1 MHRANDRVFS
11 VGLQDEPIRLPIR
24 LPIDPV
30 SQTDGA
36 SPNQATQRD
45 STVQVDT
52 VPRGLD
58 RIDQVSLPL
67 DGRYKFSW
75 DGSGVTVFVI
85 DTGLRVTHRNF
96 HNTTSCGFDIYDP
109 VYNYVNASI
118 PRARCLDGLDHGTHV
133 AGTVGGQI
141 SGVAKNVK
149 LVGVTV
155 FDNVGRGSRSSVVLG
170 IDYVIGQKKANPD
183 APMVINMSLDSKF
196 SRFVNE
202 MAEAA
207 VDAGIVVVAA
217 AGNDHRSACQSSPAS
232 SKKVITVGS
241 ASYSELFRRDR
252 KAFTS
257 NYGRCVDIFA

>member
-1 MHRANDRVFS
+1 MQRADDCVSS
-11 VGLQDEPIRLPIR
+11 VDFKDESISLPIE
-24 LPIDPV
+24 PV

-36 SPNQATQRD
+36 SGSPNRATQKD
-45 STVQVDT
+45 AAAQVDS

-67 DGRYKFSW
+67 DGQYKYSW
-75 DGSGVTVFVI
+75 DGSGVTVYVI
-85 DTGLRVTHRNF
+85 DTGLRVTHLNF
-96 HNTTSCGFDIYDP
+96 HNTSSCGFDIYDP

-133 AGTVGGQI
+133 AGTVGGKI

-149 LVGVTV
+149 LVGVSV
-155 FDNVGRGSRSSVVLG
+155 FDNVGRGSRSSVILG

-183 APMVINMSLDSKF
+183 TPMVINMSLDSKF
-196 SRFVNE
+196 SRLFNE

-207 VDAGIVVVAA
+207 VDAGIVVVAS
-217 AGNDHRSACQSSPAS
+217 AGNDHRRACQSSPAS

-252 KAFTS
+252 RAFTS